1 MSPGVR
7 DMSSS
12 PAAPIDGFGPTS
24 PRSLR
29 LKSGRRTTGNDE
41 RGPGEMGPLSPRRG
55 GSVFTYLVLLG
66 LFVLA
71 LLAIF
76 GALGYTLYL
85 LMEWD
90 STVDIPGGAWFN
102 GVIRSREE
110 RDL

>member
-1 MSPGVR
+1 
-7 DMSSS
+7 
-12 PAAPIDGFGPTS
+12 
-24 PRSLR
+24 
-29 LKSGRRTTGNDE
+29 
-41 RGPGEMGPLSPRRG
+41 MGPLSPRRG

-90 STVDIPGGAWFN
+90 ST
-102 GVIRSREE
+102 R
-110 RDL
+110 